1 LTTFLAG
8 IHVIFSRIESSIKI
22 GALLSATQEEGEK
35 SKEFGLLDL
44 KFFDSPDV
52 T

>member
-1 LTTFLAG
+1 M
-8 IHVIFSRIESSIKI
+8 FSRNESLVKV
-22 GALLSATQEEGEK
+22 GALLPPTQEEGEK
-35 SKEFGLLDL
+35 SKEFGLLNL

>member
-1 LTTFLAG
+1 MK
-8 IHVIFSRIESSIKI
+8 V
-22 GALLSATQEEGEK
+22 GALLPATQEEGEK